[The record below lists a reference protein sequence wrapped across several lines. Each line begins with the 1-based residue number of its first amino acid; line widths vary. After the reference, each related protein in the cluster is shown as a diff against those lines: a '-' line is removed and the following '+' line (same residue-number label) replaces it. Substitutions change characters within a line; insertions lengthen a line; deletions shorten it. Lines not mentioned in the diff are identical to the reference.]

1 MIENLDLY
9 RWNINFEIEIF
20 EKTVNQKIET
30 LNEKFKERIS
40 VYFDEEDERFT
51 ISYGIITIAQFDNPY
66 DVSQALDALLKC
78 EEK

>member
-9 RWNINFEIEIF
+9 RWNINFEIEMF

-40 VYFDEEDERFT
+40 VYFD
-51 ISYGIITIAQFDNPY
+51 
-66 DVSQALDALLKC
+66 
-78 EEK
+78 